1 MSSKLNVN
9 STQAEAGLKTGFET
23 GGVQTGFEPV
33 DIPENF
39 DIPSCGIEDVDRA
52 LFKLFNEDL
61 PLFSEKKGELTRI
74 PCVFAGGERAII
86 LRKKKPLRDRQGAL
100 ILPLIS
106 ILRNGIDQTTENK
119 AISAGDG
126 TITLRKKLATE
137 DREYKRLSNDNALRN
152 QDNTVGA
159 AYGSNTSLALTS
171 KNVYEIITM
180 PTPKFFKATYE
191 ITFWAQYI
199 QQMNNMIEALIT
211 SYNIQ
216 PARSFRIESDKGYWF
231 VATVESGLSDGSNF
245 DSYVDEERIIRT
257 SITIEV
263 TGYIVNPK
271 YPGAPSPFRR
281 YISAPKVQFETSV
294 AVPEPIATSN
304 IPSGYPED
312 YVFADFDESGLPLPG
327 RGVAQTSVAAHEY
340 SVSIG
345 GMTVTSEEDG
355 QKMLK
360 NVENNLIQATETV
373 NLIDP
378 FTGEPSKATV
388 KSKNLSKGE
397 SVYIII
403 DTLN

>member
-9 STQAEAGLKTGFET
+9 STQAEKGLKTGFET

-61 PLFSEKKGELTRI
+61 PLFSEKQGELTRI

-126 TITLRKKLATE
+126 TITLRKRLAAE
-137 DREYKRLSNDNALRN
+137 DREYKRLSNDNALSN
-152 QDNTVGA
+152 QDNTVGP
-159 AYGSNTSLALTS
+159 AYGSNTSLGLVS

-180 PTPKFFKATYE
+180 PTPQFFKATYE

-199 QQMNNMIEALIT
+199 QQMNNMIEALVT

-231 VATVESGLSDGSNF
+231 VATVESGLSDGNNF

-257 SITIEV
+257 SLTIEV

-271 YPGAPSPFRR
+271 YPGAPNPFRR

-304 IPSGYPED
+304 IPSGHPED
-312 YVFADFDESGLPLPG
+312 YVFTDFDKSGLSLPG
-327 RGVAQTSVAAHEY
+327 RGVAQTSVTAYDY

-345 GMTVTSEEDG
+345 GMAVTSEADD
-355 QKMLK
+355 QKMPETK
-360 NVENNLIQATETV
+360 ENNLEIV

-378 FTGEPSKATV
+378 FTGVSSKATV

-397 SVYIII
+397 AVYIII